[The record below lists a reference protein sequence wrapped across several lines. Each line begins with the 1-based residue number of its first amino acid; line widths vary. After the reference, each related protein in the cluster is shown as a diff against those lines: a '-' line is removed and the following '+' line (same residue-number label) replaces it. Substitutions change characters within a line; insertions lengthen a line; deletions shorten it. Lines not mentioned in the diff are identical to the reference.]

1 MVGDPGIYRWSS
13 AAAPSNG
20 HNDILVRGGPLLGLT
35 EDWGSFLSGG
45 IVKEHREKL
54 RLHERTGRPLG
65 DEVFMERLEETDG
78 RILRRQKP
86 GRKKKRYDK

>member
-1 MVGDPGIYRWSS
+1 MR
-13 AAAPSNG
+13 
-20 HNDILVRGGPLLGLT
+20 VRSLLDLI

-45 IVKEHREKL
+45 IVKEDMEKL

-65 DEVFMERLEETDG
+65 DEIFMERLEEMVG

-86 GRKKKRYDK
+86 GRKKKRDDK